1 MTYDPLYQLIIS
13 SNINSVH
20 LIDSLKPL
28 ANMLTTNHWLIV
40 PTLLVSLLFA
50 VQVQSAPV
58 DSDWATGLIHR
69 AKRSLLWR
77 WNTLKPVGSGCRDH
91 YECGT
96 NYCRKH
102 ACSFKSQH
110 A

>member
-1 MTYDPLYQLIIS
+1 MIP
-13 SNINSVH
+13 
-20 LIDSLKPL
+20 
-28 ANMLTTNHWLIV
+28 ANQR
-40 PTLLVSLLFA
+40 LLVFLLISLVAL
-50 VQVQSAPV
+50 QVQSAPV

-102 ACSFKSQH
+102 TCAFNKAQP

>member
-1 MTYDPLYQLIIS
+1 MMPVTQR
-13 SNINSVH
+13 
-20 LIDSLKPL
+20 
-28 ANMLTTNHWLIV
+28 
-40 PTLLVSLLFA
+40 LLVLTALLSLLLA
-50 VQVQSAPV
+50 LQVQTAPI
-58 DSDWATGLIHR
+58 DTDWATGLIHR

-102 ACSFKSQH
+102 TCSFYKAQQ